1 MLALIATLGLAT
13 AAPVQA
19 FNMGNMM
26 NPSKW
31 MGGNTNQDD
40 GPPPG
45 YGQGYGPQSGYYGQ
59 PGGPGYG
66 GAPGYGGN
74 PGYSG
79 SGAYPQGYAP
89 VPAAGPTGSAELT
102 TEERI
107 LRLEQ
112 RVQMLE
118 RELYRR

>member
-1 MLALIATLGLAT
+1 MIGNTSSRRLAVIAILGLA
-13 AAPVQA
+13 AATSAQA
-19 FNMGNMM
+19 FNMGNVM

-31 MGGNTNQDD
+31 MGGNNDRTD

-59 PGGPGYG
+59 PG
-66 GAPGYGGN
+66 APGYGGY
-74 PGYSG
+74 PGA
-79 SGAYPQGYAP
+79 GAYPQGYAP
-89 VPAAGPTGSAELT
+89 GPGAGPAAGAELT

-118 RELYRR
+118 QELYRGR